1 MSEDNNKVQFEI
13 PHHATMDLSEIPL
26 PETAA
31 AIKFYTD
38 KSVDHF
44 FEGENEMA
52 AYYLIVVERFTAHLK
67 EEIIVSAI

>member
-1 MSEDNNKVQFEI
+1 MSEENKVKFEI
-13 PHHATMDLSEIPL
+13 PYHGTMDLSEIPL

-38 KSVDHF
+38 LSVSHF

-52 AYYLIVVERFTAHLK
+52 AYYIIVVERFTAHLK
-67 EEIIVSAI
+67 EQIIVSAI